1 MEIEEIKTNGMIHGR
16 FQPFHV
22 GHLQHLKKAL
32 KRVPNGQKL
41 YVGITKPFLTD
52 NGTSVGDDH
61 RDNKDSNP
69 YTFEQRKEMILESI
83 RLDPEISERLE
94 DIVVIP
100 WPMNNDKELNL
111 IIDAMF
117 PNRTEVVQFMN
128 IIPDDGW
135 EYEKQAMLQNLGFK
149 TVNLVDIKQ
158 PRITS
163 ATEVRGLRRTP
174 STGEWTKKVPEGT
187 RQVLEGLDNGTL
199 NIPTKYKCVVDFI
212 NDQLINPKE
221 VASATLPRD
230 PESQEIT
237 DEVGGTLD
245 QVIDR
250 TRGDAQVL

>member
-1 MEIEEIKTNGMIHGR
+1 MEREVIETNGMIHGR

-32 KRVPNGQKL
+32 KRVPNGKKL

-69 YTFEQRKEMILESI
+69 YTFEQRREMILESI

-94 DIVVIP
+94 DIEVIP
-100 WPMNNDKELNL
+100 WPMNNDRELNL
-111 IIDAMF
+111 IIDTMF
-117 PNRTEVVQFMN
+117 QNRNDVVQFMN
-128 IIPDDGW
+128 IIPNDGW
-135 EYEKQAMLQNLGFK
+135 EYEKQKMLENLGFK

-163 ATEVRGLRRTP
+163 ATEVRGLRKTP
-174 STGEWTKKVPEGT
+174 STGDWTKKVPEGT
-187 RQVLEGLDNGTL
+187 KQVLEGLDNGTL
-199 NIPTKYKCVVDFI
+199 NIPIKYKCVADFI
-212 NDQLINPKE
+212 KDQLINPKE

-230 PESQEIT
+230 PESQGIA
-237 DEVGGTLD
+237 DEVGGKLERVVNTA
-245 QVIDR
+245 
-250 TRGDAQVL
+250 RGDR